1 MRTLIPLIAVAALAD
16 IPCASALTSQ
26 PTQGLQALVQVTA
39 VLEPATRRVGTPSR
53 HHGTAHP
60 RAYRYRGDRYP
71 YRGTYPESRPDLS
84 PPSTAAPMQR
94 VPQVAPLAPRVGQ

>member
-1 MRTLIPLIAVAALAD
+1 MRTLLSLIAVVALGD

-26 PTQGLQALVQVTA
+26 PAQGLQALVQVTS
-39 VLEPATRRVGTPSR
+39 VVEPATRRVGTPSR
-53 HHGTAHP
+53 HHAHP
-60 RAYRYRGDRYP
+60 YAYRYRGGRYP